1 MNDET
6 KILTETETFFQDQ
19 NLWNRNFFS
28 KTKFS
33 ETETGHRSQ
42 SKPIGYFSNHGITKE
57 QMKIEEKKSST
68 LNPQIYFAEAKV
80 LKKESKLDPFVAY
93 EKHC

>member
-1 MNDET
+1 
-6 KILTETETFFQDQ
+6 
-19 NLWNRNFFS
+19 
-28 KTKFS
+28 
-33 ETETGHRSQ
+33 
-42 SKPIGYFSNHGITKE
+42 
-57 QMKIEEKKSST
+57 MKIEEKKPST